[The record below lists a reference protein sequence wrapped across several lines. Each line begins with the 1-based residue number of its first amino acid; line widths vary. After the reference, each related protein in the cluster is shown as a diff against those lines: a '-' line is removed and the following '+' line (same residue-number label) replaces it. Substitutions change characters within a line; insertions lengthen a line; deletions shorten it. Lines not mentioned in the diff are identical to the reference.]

1 MGRLLVPLSLLVLA
15 AAAVYGTRVPH
26 GEIPDVGSEWGPV
39 RTHVGLIRSKD
50 NLRFYYL
57 EEGDVIQ
64 HGISQSEIFEN
75 PMEMYEYM
83 QSKVTDDTAVLKLDS
98 PALEGKYLEVLSSKV
113 ISPDS
118 IKLICHSYMVDT
130 PFCHR
135 VTNKAKLVYSTVRL
149 TDDGTVFPVVFFS
162 HKGCK
167 EDSSCFWV
175 THINEV
181 IILDKNVV

>member
-1 MGRLLVPLSLLVLA
+1 M
-15 AAAVYGTRVPH
+15 
-26 GEIPDVGSEWGPV
+26 
-39 RTHVGLIRSKD
+39 K
-50 NLRFYYL
+50 
-57 EEGDVIQ
+57 
-64 HGISQSEIFEN
+64 
-75 PMEMYEYM
+75 MYE
-83 QSKVTDDTAVLKLDS
+83 SKVTDNTAVLKLDS
-98 PALEGKYLEVLSSKV
+98 PALERKYLEVLSSKV

-181 IILDKNVV
+181 VIPYWRVNKRISLISAHRLLSAYYVVGFNPTLLSACNF